1 MSIDR
6 LPSNSRQILDE
17 IVHAE
22 NPVQMLCDRFEH
34 ASEKEDDELR
44 GIIKEL
50 RQKGYIDVK
59 WADNVPY
66 YVTINNSARTYNEQL
81 AHFESEH
88 VTQRITEGKNMTPTI
103 FISHRSTD
111 KVIADMLLDFFSSTE
126 IPKGTV
132 FCSSLPGNDINEKI
146 SAEVRARLKDSVLNI
161 AILSRDY
168 YQSAYCLNEAGILW
182 YRDDV
187 PVIPIALPEIDE
199 SKMYGFLNSEYKL
212 RKLDCYTDISYI
224 YDVVREAV
232 SARPPKVSVI
242 TYETQK
248 LIDRYRKNFET
259 RGEPIPKIISVTAS
273 DLTTDDE
280 RIVLYYIL
288 KNSVRKVSKDTII
301 EWLHKNEVFDVNIE
315 NAFDLLSSFGSSST
329 VNNNILELDIK
340 LFRMYSSNVELLLP
354 ELKSCLE
361 NHVRLASDIFNNL
374 WHSSVL
380 DSSTVLF
387 IAYIIE
393 ERMSSFGDRWMAE
406 MQIKSIK
413 QWESNNTLDPVLSD
427 NYGSCLELFKQ
438 NNLVYESSWTSYGN
452 PREYTL
458 YSSLQ
463 NLLFN
468 HSDEFAEELQR
479 VKDEHHFDLPF

>member
-1 MSIDR
+1 M
-6 LPSNSRQILDE
+6 
-17 IVHAE
+17 
-22 NPVQMLCDRFEH
+22 
-34 ASEKEDDELR
+34 
-44 GIIKEL
+44 
-50 RQKGYIDVK
+50 
-59 WADNVPY
+59 
-66 YVTINNSARTYNEQL
+66 
-81 AHFESEH
+81 HFESEQ

-111 KVIADMLLDFFSSTE
+111 KAIADMLLDFFSSTG
-126 IPKGTV
+126 IPRGTV

-146 SAEVRARLKDSVLNI
+146 SVEVKARLKDSVLNI

-182 YRDDV
+182 FRDDV

-212 RKLDCYTDISYI
+212 RKLDSNTDISYI

-232 SARPPKVSVI
+232 SARLPKVSVI

-248 LIDRYRKNFET
+248 LIDRYSKFFET
-259 RGEPIPKIISVTAS
+259 REEPISKIIPVTAS

-288 KNSVRKVSKDTII
+288 ENNVRKVSKDAII

-315 NAFDLLSSFGSSST
+315 NAFDLLSSFGSST
-329 VNNNILELDIK
+329 VNNDILELDIQ
-340 LFRMYSSNVELLLP
+340 LFRMYSLNLDLLLP
-354 ELKSCLE
+354 KLKPCLE
-361 NHVRLASDIFNNL
+361 NHVRLASDIFKKL
-374 WHSSVL
+374 WNSSVL
-380 DSSTVLF
+380 DSSTILF

-413 QWESNNTLDPVLSD
+413 QWESKHTLDPVLSD
-427 NYGSCLELFKQ
+427 NYGSCLELLKQ

-468 HSDEFAEELQR
+468 HSDEFVERLQR